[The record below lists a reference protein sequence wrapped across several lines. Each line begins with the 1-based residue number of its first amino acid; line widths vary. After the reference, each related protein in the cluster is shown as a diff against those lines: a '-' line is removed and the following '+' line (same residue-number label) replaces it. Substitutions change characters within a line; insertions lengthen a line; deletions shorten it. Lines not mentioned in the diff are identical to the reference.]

1 MRDKPVSSISAVTPR
16 KLPRQSRSASTV
28 QVIVEAAARLLERE
42 GASGFT
48 TNSVAEIAGV
58 SIGSLYQYFPNKD
71 AIIRALIERE
81 AKLVAANARAA
92 LAAGDLDQALTALV
106 EVAVENQ
113 FGRRRLAQLLEDE
126 EMRLAHSLDLEA
138 EALLVRDALSAAL
151 RASVRTEEAELVA
164 GDVMRVVRVLT
175 DAAGL
180 RGGDV
185 RRTTEMIV
193 GAVRGLVAA
202 AANEGVSAT
211 ITSSERLPPPG
222 D

>member
-1 MRDKPVSSISAVTPR
+1 MSETSAIAPR

-42 GASGFT
+42 GASGFN

-71 AIIRALIERE
+71 AIIRALIERQ
-81 AKLVAANARAA
+81 AKLVAVNAGAA
-92 LAAGDLDQALTALV
+92 LAAGGLDQALTALV

-113 FGRRRLAQLLEDE
+113 LGRPRLAQLLEDE

-138 EALLVRDALSAAL
+138 EALGVRDALSAAL

-164 GDVMRVVRVLT
+164 SDVMRVIRVLS
-175 DAAGL
+175 DAAGS
-180 RGGDV
+180 RDADV

-202 AANEGVSAT
+202 AERGVSAT
-211 ITSSERLPPPG
+211 MASSERLPPPG